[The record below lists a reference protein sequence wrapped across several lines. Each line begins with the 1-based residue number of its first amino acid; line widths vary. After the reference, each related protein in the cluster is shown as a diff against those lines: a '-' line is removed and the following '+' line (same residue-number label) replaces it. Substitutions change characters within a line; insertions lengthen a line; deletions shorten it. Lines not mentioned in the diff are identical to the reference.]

1 MTRSFT
7 RYRASLP
14 SSKPILVHSFA
25 HAIPKHSNILL
36 AGHDTTA
43 STLSWFLWEIAKH
56 PESQER
62 IRTEVA
68 AFRKQKGEEPPTA
81 ADLDNMT
88 YTQAAL
94 KVLPR
99 RIIEINRLSLLM
111 TSLFPV
117 LGVDEAAPH
126 RLDSSQSSWT
136 RRCDPFGIPY
146 HYEFGRANFV
156 HSD

>member
-1 MTRSFT
+1 M
-7 RYRASLP
+7 
-14 SSKPILVHSFA
+14 
-25 HAIPKHSNILL
+25 L

-43 STLSWFLWEIAKH
+43 STFSWFLWEIAKH

-62 IRTEVA
+62 IRMEVA

-81 ADLDNMT
+81 ADLDSMT

-99 RIIEINRLSLLM
+99 RTIQNPPFS
-111 TSLFPV
+111 SDDWPFSC

-126 RLDSSQSSWT
+126 RLDSSQGSRT
-136 RRCDPFGIPY
+136 RRCDPFGVPY
-146 HYEFGRANFV
+146 YYEFGRTNFV
-156 HSD
+156 HSDQERHSHRHIHRRV

>member
-1 MTRSFT
+1 MTRSFS

-14 SSKPILVHSFA
+14 SSNRFWSTVFA
-25 HAIPKHSNILL
+25 HALPKHSNILL

-68 AFRKQKGEEPPTA
+68 AFREQKGEEQPTA

-99 RIIEINRLSLLM
+99 RTIQELPFS
-111 TSLFPV
+111 SDDWLFS
-117 LGVDEAAPH
+117 
-126 RLDSSQSSWT
+126 RFRS
-136 RRCDPFGIPY
+136 R
-146 HYEFGRANFV
+146 
-156 HSD
+156 